1 MSNGVV
7 PAQDVGLSL
16 LQSAANEYAK
26 AKQALPA
33 QGLALPTQ
41 HAMVAAAAQLVATA
55 SGQTDRLAALTGLAA
70 GAGHCA
76 ALGLAV
82 IKAHLSGDPAA
93 IAAAENV
100 QKFGTCD
107 PDWYDTIIAYGKFIA
122 THGLHAAIPGYKTYV
137 NIGDFVLPP
146 IKSDARIAI
155 VGDWGTG
162 TPAALDVLRS
172 IAEQDPDL
180 LIHLGDVYYSGT
192 EQECSDNFLT
202 PVAQILQ
209 AGRATPVRVV
219 SLSGNHDMY
228 SGGAGYYAMIGK
240 LGQPASY
247 FALRTADAAWQF
259 LAMDTGY
266 SDHDP
271 NNVTDVRVA
280 LTAHEQ
286 AWHLDKITNFGGST
300 ILLSHHQLF
309 SSYAPIGPADQPGNK
324 RLPYNPNLLGNLQAW
339 QAAKPVAAW
348 FWGHEHN
355 LTLYAP
361 YRGLAAG
368 RCIGHGA
375 VPATEVDAPYGL
387 QTDLTETPPALRAP
401 QMPLAGGVYA
411 HGYAILQLGG
421 DGGTIR
427 ADYHSMNDPGTVQ
440 FSETIAPVH
449 VSG

>member
-7 PAQDVGLSL
+7 ASPDVGLSL

-26 AKQALPA
+26 AKQALPV
-33 QGLALPTQ
+33 QGLAMPTQ
-41 HAMVAAAAQLVATA
+41 HIMVAAAAQLAATA
-55 SGQTDRLAALTGLAA
+55 TGQTDRLPALTGLAA

-100 QKFGTCD
+100 EKFGTCD
-107 PDWYDTIIAYGKFIA
+107 PDWYQTILAYGKFIA
-122 THGLHAAIPGYKTYV
+122 DNGLNAAIPGYKQYASL
-137 NIGDFVLPP
+137 GDFVLPP
-146 IKSDARIAI
+146 IASNARIAI

-172 IAEQDPDL
+172 IAAKDPDL

-192 EQECSDNFLT
+192 AQECSDNFLT
-202 PVAQILQ
+202 PIAQILQ
-209 AGRATPVRVV
+209 AGRATPVQVV

-228 SGGAGYYAMIGK
+228 SGGAGYYDMIGK
-240 LGQPASY
+240 LGQPSSY
-247 FALRTADAAWQF
+247 FALRTADGAWQF

-280 LTAHEQ
+280 LTPQEQ
-286 AWHLDKITNFGGST
+286 AWHLDKIATFGGST

-309 SSYAPIGPADQPGNK
+309 SCYAPIGPADQPGNK
-324 RLPYNPNLLGNLQAW
+324 RLPYNPNLLGSLQAC
-339 QAAKPVAAW
+339 QQRKPVAAW

-355 LTLYAP
+355 LTLYGP
-361 YRGLAAG
+361 YLDLAAG

-375 VPATEVDAPYGL
+375 IPATEADNPNGI
-387 QTDLTETPPALRAP
+387 QNDLTATPPALLTP
-401 QMPLAGGVYA
+401 QMALAGGLYA
-411 HGYAILQLGG
+411 HGYAIMQLGG

-427 ADYHSMNDPGTVQ
+427 VDYHSMNDPATPQ
-440 FSETIAPVH
+440 YSETIAPVTAS
-449 VSG
+449 V